1 MPNMSSRPRTYCAAP
16 TVKHVRWTIC
26 NSAPSDFL
34 AALDLH
40 HGEERVARD
49 MAIIRAKLIRLENL
63 FAQHPALF
71 QWQAPKPAP

>member
-1 MPNMSSRPRTYCAAP
+1 
-16 TVKHVRWTIC
+16 
-26 NSAPSDFL
+26 
-34 AALDLH
+34 
-40 HGEERVARD
+40 